1 MGADLEQAGQAVA
14 DRSTTMTKWI
24 AALAAVTLATAP
36 AAAQASRAAAPVEDA
51 ESLTSGATI
60 AWIMAAIM
68 VIGAI
73 LIITNDD
80 DDENDLPSSP

>member
-1 MGADLEQAGQAVA
+1 
-14 DRSTTMTKWI
+14 MTKWI
-24 AALAAVTLATAP
+24 AALAAVTLAASP

-51 ESLTSGATI
+51 ESLTSGTTI
-60 AWIMAAIM
+60 AWIFAAIM

-73 LIITNDD
+73 IILTQD